1 MTVTKFIVC
10 INTQHVVIRHYA
22 SIFFFQMDTL
32 DNLPAL
38 YSEWTDLDKTED
50 RISNEYKS

>member
-1 MTVTKFIVC
+1 MTFTKFIVC

-22 SIFFFQMDTL
+22 SICFLQMVTS

-38 YSEWTDLDKTED
+38 HSEWTDLDKTED
-50 RISNEYKS
+50 SISNEYKS